1 MVLKNCD
8 YVIIFMFDFVSNR
21 NTMLYKML
29 FTVDLSY
36 IQNIKQLVN
45 IEQTT
50 DCMTSLFSR
59 LCDRFDALT
68 DDPLSV
74 VCTWPKVRMVDGVE
88 SIQK

>member
-1 MVLKNCD
+1 
-8 YVIIFMFDFVSNR
+8 
-21 NTMLYKML
+21 MLSYLCLIPYQIETQCYTKML

-45 IEQTT
+45 SEQTMN
-50 DCMTSLFSR
+50 CMTSLFSR

-68 DDPLSV
+68 DDPLYV
-74 VCTWPKVRMVDGVE
+74 VCTRPKVRTVDGVE